1 MRMRRTL
8 LALPLLL
15 LAAMGPSAP
24 VMATAM
30 AAEPAPLELR
40 MAVNSLPA
48 SLGNPFRG
56 NGRPGSQVWAAIFDA
71 LTELDEQGRLQPSLA
86 TAWEPVGPTVWRFHL
101 RDDVRFGNGRVFDG
115 DAVTA
120 VMEWLMS
127 PEGRRSV
134 IGNELRGVKAVR
146 TIDPLVVE
154 METAEPDPIL
164 PKRMAAVMMVEPDLW
179 RQLGPDGF
187 AQQPVGTGS
196 FLLKGWDQRRRQAQA
211 VANPYRWRPSAVTGL
226 TFMELPNAAVRAQA
240 LLSGDVDIAG
250 VEIDELERLKRNR
263 FPILISPSMQVMSIA
278 FRVEGT
284 APDAPLRDVR
294 VRQALNYAID
304 KQALAD
310 VLLEGHA
317 APAGQPAPSFSFG
330 HDAALAP
337 YPYDPE
343 KARDLLRQA
352 GFTNGFPLNAEVVV
366 DSVPA
371 DTLIYQA
378 VAQYW
383 RAVGVDLTLQIVT
396 FPQYL
401 RKFLTNSWTADA
413 FGASWN
419 SSPYNDALRPMEV
432 FSCRRPK
439 PFFCDRALADRLGQV
454 AQIMDDGERLS
465 GMQALARDYQQAAP
479 AAFLVDQIDLFSH
492 SPRLANITIRNRVPD
507 YRTITRA
514 GGTDQ
519 PTE

>member
-15 LAAMGPSAP
+15 LTAFCHP
-24 VMATAM
+24 ATVTAK

-56 NGRPGSQVWAAIFDA
+56 NGRPGSLVWSAIFDA
-71 LTELDEQGRLQPSLA
+71 LTELDEAGRLQPALA
-86 TAWEPVGPTVWRFHL
+86 TGWEPVGPTVWRFHL
-101 RDDVRFGNGRVFDG
+101 RGDVRFGNGRAFDG
-115 DAVTA
+115 GAVVA

-146 TIDPLVVE
+146 SIDPLVVE

-196 FLLKGWDQRRRQAQA
+196 FLLTGWDQRRRQAQA
-211 VANPYRWRPSAVTGL
+211 VPNPYRWRPSAVTGL

-263 FPILISPSMQVMSIA
+263 FPVVITPSMQVMSIA
-278 FRVEGT
+278 FRVEGA

-294 VRQALNYAID
+294 VRQALNLAID

-310 VLLEGHA
+310 ILLEGHA
-317 APAGQPAPSFSFG
+317 APAGQPAPAITFG
-330 HDAALAP
+330 YDPDLTP
-337 YPYDPE
+337 YPYDPV

-352 GFTNGFPLNAEVVV
+352 GFADGFALAAEVVI
-366 DSVPA
+366 DSLPA

-383 RAVGVDLTLQIVT
+383 RDIGVEMTLQIVT

-401 RKFLTNSWTADA
+401 KKFLTNSWTADA

-439 PFFCDRALADRLGQV
+439 PFFCDPQLADRLGQV
-454 AQIMDDGERLS
+454 AQIMEDGERLS
-465 GMQALARDYQQAAP
+465 GMRDLARDYQKAAP

-507 YRTITRA
+507 YRTIIRA